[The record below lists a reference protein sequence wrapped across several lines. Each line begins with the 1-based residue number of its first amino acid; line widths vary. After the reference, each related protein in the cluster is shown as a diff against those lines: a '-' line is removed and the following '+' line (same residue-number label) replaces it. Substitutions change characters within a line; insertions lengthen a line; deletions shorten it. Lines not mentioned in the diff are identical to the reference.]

1 MKLVVLMASAG
12 LLCGLAQAQNGTP
25 EPQFQ
30 GPAMRDPWVP
40 EHARQASSAPPTEG
54 AALRAQ
60 VEAKL
65 RAAFDAADTKRSG
78 MLTREQAKAAG
89 LGYVAEHFERIDTR
103 RSGQVSFDD
112 VKRYLRSR
120 GAAL

>member
-1 MKLVVLMASAG
+1 MKLIVLVASAG
-12 LLCGLAQAQNGTP
+12 LFAALAQAQNGAP

-30 GPAMRDPWVP
+30 APPLRDPWVP
-40 EHARQASSAPPTEG
+40 EHARKAASAPPTEG

-65 RAAFDAADTKRSG
+65 RATFDAADAKRSG
-78 MLTREQAKAAG
+78 TLTREQAKAAG
-89 LGYVAEHFERIDTR
+89 LGYVAEHFDRIDTHK
-103 RSGQVSFDD
+103 SGRVSFDD

>member
-1 MKLVVLMASAG
+1 MKLIVLVASAG
-12 LLCGLAQAQNGTP
+12 LFAAAAQAQNSAP

-30 GPAMRDPWVP
+30 GPLLRDPWVP
-40 EHARQASSAPPTEG
+40 EHARKASSAPPTEG

-65 RAAFDAADTKRSG
+65 RAAFDAADTKRRG
-78 MLTREQAKAAG
+78 TLTRDEAKAAG

-103 RSGQVSFDD
+103 KSGRVSFDD
-112 VKRYLRSR
+112 VKRYLRAR